1 MQYLNFDDFK
11 NMGGFA
17 EETAFNRYIDKAC
30 AVIDNATFGRFED
43 FAELPKKLLC
53 CVRDLVDFYNANEA
67 KNGSVA
73 VTSRSQ
79 SVGGVS
85 ESESYNVK
93 NDAEIGQEVSN
104 IIYDYLANMR
114 DESGLS
120 VLYRGSGK

>member
-1 MQYLNFDDFK
+1 MQNLNFEDFK

-17 EETAFNRYIDKAC
+17 DETAFNRYIDKAC
-30 AVIDNATFGRFED
+30 AVIDNATFGRFENV
-43 FAELPKKLLC
+43 AERPKKLLC
-53 CVRDLVDFYNANEA
+53 CVRDLVDFYNANEV

-93 NDAEIGQEVSN
+93 NDEEIGQEVSN
-104 IIYDYLANMR
+104 IIYDYLANVR
-114 DESGLS
+114 DANGVS